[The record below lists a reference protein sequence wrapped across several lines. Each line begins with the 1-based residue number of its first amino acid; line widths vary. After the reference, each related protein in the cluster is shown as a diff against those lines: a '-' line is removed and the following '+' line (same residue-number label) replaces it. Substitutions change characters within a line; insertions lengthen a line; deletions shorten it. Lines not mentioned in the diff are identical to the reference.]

1 MLLNFNMGVKEFPN
15 LYYSIGPIEREE
27 LLTTQNKSISNQTDE
42 IYIIFLFAYSSIQG
56 DNTECFFSFFRVPQA
71 ISQSFFYRF

>member
-42 IYIIFLFAYSSIQG
+42 IYIIFLFAYSSIQR
-56 DNTECFFSFFRVPQA
+56 DNIIIA
-71 ISQSFFYRF
+71 YRRIEII